1 MAQFA
6 LRWIIDKPG
15 VTVVIPGARTPK
27 QARGNAA
34 AADLPP
40 LPDQALRE
48 VRAVY
53 DDLIAPQ
60 VADRW

>member
-6 LRWIIDKPG
+6 LRWILDQPG
-15 VTVVIPGARTPK
+15 VTVVIPGARNAE
-27 QARGNAA
+27 QARRNAA

-40 LPDQALRE
+40 LTEPELAA

-53 DDLIAPQ
+53 DELIRPQ
-60 VADRW
+60 VHDRW